1 MKPWALGLVAASVA
15 AGGAVL
21 PPAPDGGPTPTAS
34 QPAIDEALMK
44 ELEEIDA
51 RGAKIEDLTA
61 SFEQRKFTTLLK
73 KPLVSE
79 GKVRVRPPRTRWDT
93 AKPHRSVLLL
103 DERELKMY
111 DPEAQT
117 LEVYEVSGGLSRM
130 TASPVPRLSAVR
142 DEFRIERLDPAAMD
156 EKSGPEAFVA
166 VRLTPIDEKIAEHVT
181 EVRVLI
187 DRKLACASQ
196 VEVTDADGDRTVIRF
211 TDLRLNTGLDAI
223 ARDLKVPEGTKVSH
237 PLEGL
242 NGAPA
247 GGTR

>member
-1 MKPWALGLVAASVA
+1 MRPWVLGPIAALIA
-15 AGGAVL
+15 AGGMAFQ
-21 PPAPDGGPTPTAS
+21 PAPDAGAEPTAA
-34 QPAIDEALMK
+34 PVVIDEALMK

-79 GKVRVRPPRTRWDT
+79 GKVRVRPPQTRWDT

-103 DERELKMY
+103 DERELKMF

-117 LEVYEVSGGLSRM
+117 LEVYEVSRGLSRL
-130 TASPVPRLSAVR
+130 TASPVPRLSTVK

-156 EKSGPEAFVA
+156 EKAGAEAFVA
-166 VRLTPIDEKIAEHVT
+166 VRLTPIDEKIAEYVT

-211 TDLRLNTGLDAI
+211 TDLRLNTGLDA
-223 ARDLKVPEGTKVSH
+223 AALDLKVSEGTKVSH

-242 NGAPA
+242 GGGAA
-247 GGTR
+247 GGSR